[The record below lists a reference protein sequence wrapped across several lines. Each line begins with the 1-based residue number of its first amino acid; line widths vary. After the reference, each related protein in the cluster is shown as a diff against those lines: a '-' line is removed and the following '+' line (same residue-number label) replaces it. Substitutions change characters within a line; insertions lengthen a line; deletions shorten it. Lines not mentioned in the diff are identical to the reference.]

1 MSISQKLKIQGMRKR
16 DPGVRNKEELWAIRF
31 CEPGLQRW
39 KVYGE
44 NESGGDDNGEQRD
57 VNATQ

>member
-1 MSISQKLKIQGMRKR
+1 MRKR